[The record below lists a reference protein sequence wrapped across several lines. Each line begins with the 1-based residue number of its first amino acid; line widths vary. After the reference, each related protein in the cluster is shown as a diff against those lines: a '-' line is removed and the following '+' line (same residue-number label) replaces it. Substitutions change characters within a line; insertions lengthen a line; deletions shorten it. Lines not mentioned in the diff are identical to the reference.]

1 MTLGET
7 NREFLEAAWSAAV
20 AGADTPIDL
29 GSGDFLTLPE
39 LQAAASARSGVW
51 WTFSGFDSGE
61 ADAAADLAGLAS
73 APRSDVVR
81 VPGSAVPS
89 FQGNVDG
96 ATAHVAQLLAEG
108 WRVVVA
114 ASGVGL
120 VDRARDV
127 LAERGIAARSVDEL
141 HDAPEPGVAVT
152 VVGRWRAAS
161 SSPRRDSPCS
171 PRRSSTAARSAPT
184 AAS

>member
-20 AGADTPIDL
+20 AADTPIDL